1 MHRFIHQ
8 WCEQASQNAVAMM
21 LWPTRAGPGY
31 PGNCGLFWSQE
42 SEDCECARR
51 SVPPPSPRS
60 FIFHFLSCLSLGCL
74 SLAGRHAG
82 NQVSWV
88 GIYLKGRTFSFCIG
102 RCLHLVHQDFCSA
115 PRAGREPR
123 KTPAKEQPL
132 TLVSSGP
139 FWKTAEEE
147 K

>member
-42 SEDCECARR
+42 SEECECARR

-60 FIFHFLSCLSLGCL
+60 FIFHFLSCLSLGWQARRESGFL
-74 SLAGRHAG
+74 GRH
-82 NQVSWV
+82 
-88 GIYLKGRTFSFCIG
+88 LFER
-102 RCLHLVHQDFCSA
+102 QDFLFLHRPVSASCSSRFLQCTTGW
-115 PRAGREPR
+115 PRA
-123 KTPAKEQPL
+123 KKN
-132 TLVSSGP
+132 SSQGT
-139 FWKTAEEE
+139 TADFGLLGSLLEDG
-147 K
+147 